1 MREMK
6 RQLASLLW
14 ITVILAATLPA
25 LALARDRIADIL
37 ARPNAFDRRDVIL
50 EGRASALDP
59 RTSQRGNDYFTFRL
73 ADEQGASLK
82 VFSWGKPAIAP
93 GDRVEVQGRFQKER
107 RVGRHTFT
115 NEVEAL
121 RIRKLP

>member
-1 MREMK
+1 MR
-6 RQLASLLW
+6 RGRPFFQILVCAAVLVVLLD
-14 ITVILAATLPA
+14 PA
-25 LALARDRIADIL
+25 LALARDRIGDIL
-37 ARPNAFDRRDVIL
+37 ARPETFDRREVVLI
-50 EGRASALDP
+50 GKASALDP

-73 ADEQGASLK
+73 ADETGASLK
-82 VFSWGKPAIAP
+82 VFSWGQPAITP

-115 NEVEAL
+115 NEVEAV

>member
-1 MREMK
+1 MRGMK
-6 RQLASLLW
+6 RWCAHLLW
-14 ITVILAATLPA
+14 VAAILAAGLPT
-25 LALARDRIADIL
+25 LALARDHIGDIL
-37 ARPNAFDRRDVIL
+37 ARPEAFDHRVVTL
-50 EGRASALDP
+50 TGTASALDP

-73 ADEQGASLK
+73 ADETGATVK

-93 GDRVEVQGRFQKER
+93 GERVEVHGRFQEER
-107 RVGRHTFT
+107 RVGRYTFT